1 MSKKAFSRSQL
12 FLIELIVVVLFFS
25 FSAAIAMM
33 VFGKAHELSED
44 AKALNGAMAIVQSAA
59 ETDRSKSLD
68 EVRTNSESIYLNEN
82 WVKSTEEDAE
92 YLLKVEIDLEDRPA
106 GAMALLNYIVS
117 DASDAEDIIY
127 TLETKKYYSGQSG
140 IGSAGEVN

>member
-1 MSKKAFSRSQL
+1 MSKKGFSRSQL

-44 AKALNGAMAIVQSAA
+44 AKALNGAMVMAQSAA
-59 ETDRSKSLD
+59 EADRSKPLN
-68 EVRTNSESIYLNEN
+68 EVGANSELIYLNEN
-82 WVKSTEEDAE
+82 WEKTSAEDAE
-92 YLLKVEIDLEDRPA
+92 YLLKVEINLEDRPA
-106 GAMALLNYIVS
+106 GKMAFLNYTVS
-117 DASDAEDIIY
+117 DATDEDIIY
-127 TLETKKYYSGQSG
+127 HLETKKYYSGQPV